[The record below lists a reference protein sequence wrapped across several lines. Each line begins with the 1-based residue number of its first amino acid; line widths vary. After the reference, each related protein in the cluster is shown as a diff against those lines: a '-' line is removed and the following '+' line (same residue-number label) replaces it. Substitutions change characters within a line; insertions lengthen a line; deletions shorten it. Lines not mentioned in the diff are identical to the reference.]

1 MMGVAWITMMERVIV
16 LDYFLTVCLLFLHA
30 NLSIICGFDIA
41 GNYVVDPRAN
51 YVYFAKH
58 HTPYHCKS
66 DSGMG

>member
-1 MMGVAWITMMERVIV
+1 MMGVTWVTMMERVIV
-16 LDYFLTVCLLFLHA
+16 LDYFLMVCLLFLHA

-41 GNYVVDPRAN
+41 ENYVVDPRVN

-58 HTPYHCKS
+58 HTLHHCKS